1 MTGVLVVG
9 YGNPLRGDD
18 GAGFNAA
25 WLLSLDPRLQGADV
39 LIRQQ
44 LTPELAEDVARAD
57 LVVLI
62 DAAVGGGRPGTV
74 SVRRVDA
81 GQAGG
86 TTWTHSV
93 DPSIL
98 AVLADELYGRVPPIM
113 LVSVEAASMEPGRRL
128 SSSVARALP
137 EIVETVARLVKE
149 HVHA

>member
-62 DAAVGGGRPGTV
+62 DAAVGGGRPDARRP
-74 SVRRVDA
+74 VRARRPRAPRPARWRA
-81 GQAGG
+81 G
-86 TTWTHSV
+86 
-93 DPSIL
+93 
-98 AVLADELYGRVPPIM
+98 
-113 LVSVEAASMEPGRRL
+113 
-128 SSSVARALP
+128 
-137 EIVETVARLVKE
+137 
-149 HVHA
+149 